1 MGKPEEA
8 EGKGRKWG
16 EETVLA
22 VLTYQTH
29 GEGWRL
35 GTGAD
40 VDLHITP
47 VVRVNIDVDVGKKK
61 KKKTW
66 GKIKLS
72 ECHRCEGDMNEAS
85 V

>member
-22 VLTYQTH
+22 ELTYQTH

-47 VVRVNIDVDVGKKK
+47 VVRVNIDEDVGEKKK
-61 KKKTW
+61 KKKP
-66 GKIKLS
+66 GEKL
-72 ECHRCEGDMNEAS
+72 N
-85 V
+85 